1 MSITQIPPTTPTSE
15 TPAPRKPD
23 GGGDLYDARY
33 WESAYREI
41 DEAPTLVIQLQDDLT
56 HSRRK
61 ESFWISV
68 VVHLLVVLA
77 IFNSAKIAGLMPR
90 QTAVL
95 SPNALP
101 QDKDLTFLALPP
113 DQQTPPAKPPET
125 NIVSDK
131 NRRATSKAPQID
143 RKELKKILDSSRP
156 GLPGPSGAPQ
166 QPAAA
171 AEAQAAPSP
180 QPQQAA
186 PAPAPPDQNL
196 NAKLRTPTLSPKDA
210 FNTGSQYV
218 GSATEQA
225 ARAVASARGGAGGG
239 QNGDF
244 GLGLGK
250 QGAAYGALDVL
261 SDTMGVDFGPYLERV
276 LHDVKMNWYNLI
288 PESAKP
294 PILKRGNVGIE
305 FAILKDGSVAGM
317 KLVYTSGDTAL
328 DRGAWG
334 GITASNPFPP
344 LPSEFGGQYLALR
357 FKFLYNPDKNEMQ

>member
-1 MSITQIPPTTPTSE
+1 MSITQIPPTNPTSA
-15 TPAPRKPD
+15 TPPPRKSD
-23 GGGDLYDARY
+23 GGDLYDARY
-33 WESAYREI
+33 WESAYRDI
-41 DEAPTLVIQLQDDLT
+41 AEAPTLVIQLQDDLT
-56 HSRRK
+56 HSRRR

-68 VVHLLVVLA
+68 VVHLLVVLL
-77 IFNSAKIAGLMPR
+77 IVNSSRIAGFVPR

-95 SPNALP
+95 TPNVGSK
-101 QDKDLTFLALPP
+101 DKDLTYLELPP

-125 NIVSDK
+125 KIISDK
-131 NRRATSKAPQID
+131 NRIATSKAPQID

-156 GLPGPSGAPQ
+156 GPAGPSGMPQ
-166 QPAAA
+166 QPAVA
-171 AEAQAAPSP
+171 AEAPGP
-180 QPQQAA
+180 PVPQQ
-186 PAPAPPDQNL
+186 PAQSPPPPPPDQNL
-196 NAKLRTPTLSPKDA
+196 NAKLQTPALSAKDA
-210 FNTGSQYV
+210 FATGPRYV

-225 ARAVASARGGAGGG
+225 ARAAASSHGGSGGN
-239 QNGDF
+239 NGDF

-261 SDTMGVDFGPYLERV
+261 SDTMGVDFGPYLDRV

-288 PESAKP
+288 PESAKA
-294 PILKRGNVGIE
+294 PILKKGNVSIE

-344 LPSEFGGQYLALR
+344 LPREFGGQYLALR
-357 FKFLYNPDKNEMQ
+357 FKFLYNPSKDEMQ

>member
-1 MSITQIPPTTPTSE
+1 M
-15 TPAPRKPD
+15 
-23 GGGDLYDARY
+23 YDARY

-41 DEAPTLVIQLQDDLT
+41 DEAPTLVLQLQDDLT
-56 HSRRK
+56 HSRRR

-68 VVHLLVVLA
+68 VVHLLVVLL
-77 IFNSAKIAGLMPR
+77 IVNSSRIAGLIPR

-101 QDKDLTFLALPP
+101 QDKDLTYLELPP
-113 DQQTPPAKPPET
+113 DQQKPPAKPPET
-125 NIVSDK
+125 NIISDK
-131 NRRATSKAPQID
+131 NRIATSKAPQID

-166 QPAAA
+166 QPAAG
-171 AEAQAAPSP
+171 AEAQSAPAP
-180 QPQQAA
+180 QPQQQAA
-186 PAPAPPDQNL
+186 PPPPPADQNL
-196 NAKLRTPTLSPKDA
+196 NARLQAPTLSPKDA
-210 FNTGSQYV
+210 FSTGSRYV

-225 ARAVASARGGAGGG
+225 ARAVASARGGVGG

-250 QGAAYGALDVL
+250 QGAAYGGLEVL
-261 SDTMGVDFGPYLERV
+261 SDTMGVDFGPYLARV
-276 LHDVKMNWYNLI
+276 LHDVKMNWYLLI
-288 PESAKP
+288 PESAKA
-294 PILKRGNVGIE
+294 PIMKKGNVTIE

-334 GITASNPFPP
+334 GITNSNPFPP
-344 LPSEFGGQYLALR
+344 LPTEFAGQFLALR
-357 FKFLYNPDKNEMQ
+357 FKFLYNPDKSELQ